1 MKQECHRVMKFYE
14 STVNTRWLITWS
26 MAKEYTK
33 YCNVA
38 QNVPNQKANIIGG
51 DANLRILSRYL

>member
-1 MKQECHRVMKFYE
+1 
-14 STVNTRWLITWS
+14 

-38 QNVPNQKANIIGG
+38 QNVPNQKANIIGE